1 MRRLAIA
8 PVGLILLAALW
19 LFFRSDGSGGSTDV
33 SAEAV
38 AGTPTDASVPDA
50 SVGAES
56 LVEAQGNVGSRRRS
70 REEVAEL
77 RAAIEAARNERVREG
92 AAELAA
98 NPNPTGAAAGVE
110 VPPEQDAERLGRL
123 DAQYIRDAIRDLQPL
138 LRECY
143 DLARAEAERAGEVAP
158 EGRLVTRFVIGG
170 EPDVG
175 GVIEESEVM
184 DQSDVRHPLLEE
196 CFTQTLFTVE
206 LPAPEEGGRV
216 TVHYPFVLRVGDD
229 EPSE

>member
-19 LFFRSDGSGGSTDV
+19 FFFRSDGSNRSPDV
-33 SAEAV
+33 GDEARASV
-38 AGTPTDASVPDA
+38 PSDASVPDA
-50 SVGAES
+50 TVVAERLAES
-56 LVEAQGNVGSRRRS
+56 EATAGSRRRS

-77 RAAIEAARNERVREG
+77 RAAIEAARNDRVRE
-92 AAELAA
+92 AARELAA
-98 NPNPTGAAAGVE
+98 NPNPTAAAAAVQ

-143 DLARAEAERAGEVAP
+143 DLARAEAERAGEAAP

-216 TVHYPFVLRVGDD
+216 TVHYPFVLRAGDD